1 MDKIIEFLVATL
13 LILLVIIAY
22 RFLLRY
28 LSRGRVNQ
36 ALFCELYTLDHE
48 PASCEVSFYFV
59 CQETTF
65 VTFAIWKG
73 DAIIKQLTS
82 QEYEIGGH
90 LLKFQTSEI
99 ENGVYYFG
107 IETTK
112 QKTQKRFTVQN

>member
-48 PASCEVSFYFV
+48 PASGEVSFYFV
-59 CQETTF
+59 CPETTF

-112 QKTQKRFTVQN
+112 QKTQKRFSVQN

>member
-48 PASCEVSFYFV
+48 PASGEVSFYFV
-59 CQETTF
+59 CPETTF

-82 QEYEIGGH
+82 QEDEIGGH
-90 LLKFQTSEI
+90 LLQFQTSEI
-99 ENGVYYFG
+99 ENGM
-107 IETTK
+107 
-112 QKTQKRFTVQN
+112 

>member
-13 LILLVIIAY
+13 LILAAIIAY
-22 RFLLRY
+22 RFLLGY

-48 PASCEVSFYFV
+48 PASGEVSFYFV
-59 CQETTF
+59 CPETTF

-99 ENGVYYFG
+99 ENGMYYFG

>member
-48 PASCEVSFYFV
+48 PASGEVSFYFV
-59 CQETTF
+59 CPETTF

-99 ENGVYYFG
+99 ENGMYYFG

>member
-48 PASCEVSFYFV
+48 PASGEVSFYFV
-59 CQETTF
+59 CPETTF

>member
-1 MDKIIEFLVATL
+1 MEMLIEFLVATL
-13 LILLVIIAY
+13 LILVAMIAY

-28 LSRGRVNQ
+28 LSKGRVDQ

-48 PASCEVSFYFV
+48 PATGEVSFYFV
-59 CQETTF
+59 CPETTF

-73 DAIIKQLTS
+73 DEIIKKLTS
-82 QEYEIGGH
+82 QEYENGGH

-99 ENGVYYFG
+99 ENGLYYFG

>member
-13 LILLVIIAY
+13 LILAAIIAY

-28 LSRGRVNQ
+28 LSKGRVNQ

-48 PASCEVSFYFV
+48 PASGEVSFYFV
-59 CQETTF
+59 CPETTF

-112 QKTQKRFTVQN
+112 QKTQKRFTIQN